1 MARPCGCGDR
11 GRHKPTCDLASP
23 PKAKV
28 IKEPRACGCSALG
41 RHKKECGTVSAVP
54 ILMEVMEDDEVL
66 FLGGAN
72 DDEEVEWIRPTLT
85 WLPDKKRQK
94 TVEKR
99 IRSLMRRRRSFYLD
113 TINFDSERE
122 TWFVDSFSWVTQ
134 LDPETGIY
142 SEYVGH
148 LKNCLQFLGG
158 SKGLW
163 EPINRSPKRVRRY
176 RRGLG
181 I

>member
-54 ILMEVMEDDEVL
+54 IPMEVMEDDEVL
-66 FLGGAN
+66 SLGGGN

-113 TINFDSERE
+113 TINFDNERE